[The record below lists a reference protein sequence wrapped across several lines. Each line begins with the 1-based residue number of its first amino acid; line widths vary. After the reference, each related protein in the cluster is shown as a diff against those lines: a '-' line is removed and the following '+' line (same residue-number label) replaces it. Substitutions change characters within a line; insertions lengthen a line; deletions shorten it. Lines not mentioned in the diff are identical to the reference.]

1 MPDVALFIAGSLI
14 MLVVV
19 AGCLK
24 LGRAEEA
31 EARRRQRERQLEHE
45 SAR

>member
-1 MPDVALFIAGSLI
+1 MPDLALFVTGSLV

-31 EARRRQRERQLEHE
+31 EARRRESQRLANP
-45 SAR
+45 SNPY

>member
-1 MPDVALFIAGSLI
+1 MPEVALFATGTMI
-14 MLVVV
+14 MLMVF

-31 EARRRQRERQLEHE
+31 EARRRASISNR
-45 SAR
+45 S